1 MNASVA
7 NTTAN
12 RLRGFRSRRGVT
24 LMELLVV
31 IVIISI
37 LLALL
42 FPALNAARESS
53 RRSACQSNL
62 RQLGVGLLAR
72 AGRSPDQRYCS
83 GAFHWRYDGSVV
95 DYGWVAD
102 LMKQG
107 TPAGKMLCPSNPAQV
122 SETYNDLLTMDP
134 AAVAADPCSCV
145 SLDDLAGSAEQTA
158 PDGQTIENPCRTIVE
173 DNPSADVRQHIV
185 ASKIFEKHFNT
196 NYTASW
202 FLVRGGVALDADGN
216 PKTCSGC
223 VTAPTDLKGRG
234 SSTGPLRQSTVDT
247 GTAPSSFLPLLGC
260 GAAAGI
266 LSQTVGPVQLGVPV
280 AKSFTNGPVLNP
292 DMTLPALFASGTP
305 RDGANGW
312 WAVWARGTLQ
322 DYRGFAPVHR
332 GSCNLLFADGS
343 VKTFEDQNEDG
354 LLNNGFTSTT
364 SNGFADDTVE
374 ISPNDVFSLW
384 SLKESF

>member
-1 MNASVA
+1 MKTTVANASHD
-7 NTTAN
+7 
-12 RLRGFRSRRGVT
+12 RCPGLHSRRGVT

-107 TPAGKMLCPSNPAQV
+107 TPAGKMLCPSNPAEI

-134 AAVAADPCSCV
+134 AAVAADACSCI
-145 SLDDLAGSAEQTA
+145 SLEDLAGSAEQTA
-158 PDGQTIENPCRTIVE
+158 PDGQVIENPCRTIVE
-173 DNPSADVRQHIV
+173 DAPGADVRQQIV
-185 ASKIFEKHFNT
+185 ASQILEKHFNT

-202 FLVRGGVALDADGN
+202 LLVRGGVALDANGN

-223 VTAPTDLKGRG
+223 ATAPTDLKARG

-247 GTAPSSFLPLLGC
+247 GTAPSSFVPLLGC

-266 LSQTVGPVQLGVPV
+266 LSQTVGPVELGVPV
-280 AKSFTNGPVLNP
+280 AKSFTDGPVLNP
-292 DMTLPALFASGTP
+292 EMTLPVAFASGTP
-305 RDGANGW
+305 RGGASGW

-332 GSCNLLFADGS
+332 GTCNLLFADGS

-354 LLNNGFTSTT
+354 VLNNGFTSTT

-384 SLKESF
+384 SLKESL